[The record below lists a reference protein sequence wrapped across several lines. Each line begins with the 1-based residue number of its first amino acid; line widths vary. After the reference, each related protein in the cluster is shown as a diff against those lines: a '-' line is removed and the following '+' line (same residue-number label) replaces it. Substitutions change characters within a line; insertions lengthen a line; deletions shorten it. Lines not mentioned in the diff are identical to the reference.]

1 MENYCNNCGNYGH
14 QYKNCKYPI
23 LSYGI
28 ILYNCKDKN
37 NIKIVLI
44 EKKNTLSYIEF
55 LRGKYSINNIDYI
68 QLLFDR
74 MNIDEK
80 NIIIKNNFD
89 YLWKNLW
96 ENYDKINDC
105 IKKEYYFSKNKFN
118 ILKKN
123 NIFDKIDIYN
133 EKYDENEWEIPK
145 GRRNNFELNK
155 NCAIREFKE
164 ETNIDHDKYN
174 IINNIVPLSECYKS
188 INNVRY
194 KHNYYIAKIKEDV
207 ELKIDTTNKH
217 QVLEVK
223 TIKWCNRSECL
234 SKIRKYDTTKINL
247 VNQFF
252 NFIENLDDNLNI

>member
-14 QYKNCKYPI
+14 HYKNCKYPI

-28 ILYNCKDKN
+28 ILYNRKDKN
-37 NIKIVLI
+37 NVKIVLI
-44 EKKNTLSYIEF
+44 EKKNSLSYIEF
-55 LRGKYSINNIDYI
+55 LRGKYSINNTKYI

-80 NIIIKNNFD
+80 NKILKNDFD
-89 YLWKNLW
+89 DLWKNLW
-96 ENYDKINDC
+96 KNYDKINDC
-105 IKKEYYFSKNKFN
+105 IKKEYYCSKNKFY

-123 NIFDKIDIYN
+123 NIFDKIDIHN
-133 EKYDENEWEIPK
+133 ENYDENEWEIPK

-164 ETNIDHDKYN
+164 ETNIDNDKYN
-174 IINNIVPLSECYKS
+174 IINNIVPLSESYKS

-207 ELKIDTTNKH
+207 ELKIDSNNKN
-217 QVLEVK
+217 QLLEVK
-223 TIKWCNRSECL
+223 TIKWCNRDECIN
-234 SKIRKYDTTKINL
+234 KIRKYDITKIN
-247 VNQFF
+247 VINQFF

>member
-14 QYKNCKYPI
+14 HYKNCKYPI

-28 ILYNCKDKN
+28 ILYNRKDKN
-37 NIKIVLI
+37 NVKIVLI
-44 EKKNTLSYIEF
+44 EKKNSLSYIEF
-55 LRGKYSINNIDYI
+55 LRGKYSINNTKYI

-80 NIIIKNNFD
+80 NKILKNDFD
-89 YLWKNLW
+89 DLWKNLW
-96 ENYDKINDC
+96 KNYDKINDC
-105 IKKEYYFSKNKFN
+105 IKKEYCCSKNKFY

-123 NIFDKIDIYN
+123 NIFDKIDIHN
-133 EKYDENEWEIPK
+133 ENYDENEWEIPK

-164 ETNIDHDKYN
+164 ETNIDNDKYN
-174 IINNIVPLSECYKS
+174 IINNIVPLSESYKS

-207 ELKIDTTNKH
+207 ELKIDSNNKN
-217 QVLEVK
+217 QLLEVK
-223 TIKWCNRSECL
+223 TIKWCNRDECIN
-234 SKIRKYDTTKINL
+234 KIRKYDITKIN
-247 VNQFF
+247 VINQFF

>member
-28 ILYNCKDKN
+28 ILFNCKDKN

-44 EKKNTLSYIEF
+44 EKKNSLSYIEF
-55 LRGKYSINNIDYI
+55 LRGKYNTNDFNYI

-74 MNIDEK
+74 MNINEK
-80 NIIIKNNFD
+80 NIIMKNNFD
-89 YLWKNLW
+89 YLWEKLW
-96 ENYDKINDC
+96 KNYDKINEC
-105 IKKEYYFSKNKFN
+105 IKKEYYYSKNKFN

-123 NIFDKIDIYN
+123 KIFERIDIHN
-133 EKYDENEWEIPK
+133 ENYDENEWEIPK

-155 NCAIREFKE
+155 SCAIREFKE
-164 ETNIDHDKYN
+164 ETNIDENQYY

-194 KHNYYIAKIKEDV
+194 KHNYYIAKIKEDT
-207 ELKIDTTNKH
+207 ELKIDNNNKN

-223 TIKWCNRSECL
+223 TIQWCNRSECL
-234 SKIRKYDTTKINL
+234 NKIRNYDTTKINL
-247 VNQFF
+247 INKFF

>member
-14 QYKNCKYPI
+14 HYKNCKYPI

-28 ILYNCKDKN
+28 ILYNRKDKN
-37 NIKIVLI
+37 NVKIVLI
-44 EKKNTLSYIEF
+44 EKKNSLSYIEF
-55 LRGKYSINNIDYI
+55 LRGKYSINNTKYI

-80 NIIIKNNFD
+80 YKILKNDFD
-89 YLWKNLW
+89 DLWKNLW
-96 ENYDKINDC
+96 KNYDKINDC
-105 IKKEYYFSKNKFN
+105 IKKEYYCSKNKFY

-123 NIFDKIDIYN
+123 NIFDKIDIHN
-133 EKYDENEWEIPK
+133 ENYDENEWEIPK

-164 ETNIDHDKYN
+164 ETNIDNDKYN
-174 IINNIVPLSECYKS
+174 IINNIVPLSESYKS

-207 ELKIDTTNKH
+207 ELKIDSNNKN
-217 QVLEVK
+217 QLLEVK
-223 TIKWCNRSECL
+223 TIKWCNRDECIN
-234 SKIRKYDTTKINL
+234 KIRKYDITKIN
-247 VNQFF
+247 VINQFF